1 MQRHI
6 VHGWLVDPAARAA
19 LLALHPPRYEQVVAE
34 HVTFK
39 AGPEESAMPEVDHCL
54 AVGMADDG
62 LGVQALV
69 VAIDGTTERPDGST
83 WHITWSLAETRR
95 AKESNDVIA
104 TQGWEALAEPRH
116 IPLIPGWW
124 TWTSG

>member
-1 MQRHI
+1 M
-6 VHGWLVDPAARAA
+6 VHGWLVDPATRAA

-39 AGPEESAMPEVDHCL
+39 VGPNESAMPEVDHCL

-69 VAIDGTTERPDGST
+69 VEIGGTTDRPDGSS
-83 WHITWSLAETRR
+83 WHITWSLAEGRR

-104 TQGWEALAEPRH
+104 ALGWQALAGPLR

-124 TWTSG
+124 TWTSS